1 MSLVR
6 ECRIVTVAFACS
18 NNFDTVDQQ
27 YGYGPITTAFL
38 PSKSISACLRISI
51 MPSGVHGT
59 KVCSSIYNLPI
70 FEGWKPSTSF
80 FRINR
85 F

>member
-1 MSLVR
+1 
-6 ECRIVTVAFACS
+6 
-18 NNFDTVDQQ
+18 
-27 YGYGPITTAFL
+27 
-38 PSKSISACLRISI
+38 

-80 FRINR
+80 SGLIASKIFVHLLV
-85 F
+85 

>member
-1 MSLVR
+1 MA
-6 ECRIVTVAFACS
+6 TA
-18 NNFDTVDQQ
+18 NNNC
-27 YGYGPITTAFL
+27 IL

-80 FRINR
+80 SGLIASKIFVHLLV
-85 F
+85 